1 MQHTFRDAKD
11 YGQRG
16 YVRRR
21 CPPFGPG
28 ILLRRAHTAGRRTGL
43 SREPVVS
50 VPTSAVDGGLGSRL
64 ILSRRRRDA
73 VLVLFEFPGQAE
85 KTSYQIFV
93 LSLQLGI
100 VNLFRFLAKYL
111 SQPFTI
117 RAWVHDLRPTREPIE
132 AFPPK
137 SVNSANLMWN
147 QLRGSI

>member
-1 MQHTFRDAKD
+1 MLAPNEETGVVASITPAISALIASRARCWTRSWTQYAAHAAWLVSKDRDN
-11 YGQRG
+11 RG
-16 YVRRR
+16 T
-21 CPPFGPG
+21 GAISNG
-28 ILLRRAHTAGRRTGL
+28 SILAVTSHVDAVAR
-43 SREPVVS
+43 SRS
-50 VPTSAVDGGLGSRL
+50 

-100 VNLFRFLAKYL
+100 VNLFCFLVKHL

-132 AFPPK
+132 AFPLT
-137 SVNSANLMWN
+137 A
-147 QLRGSI
+147 QI